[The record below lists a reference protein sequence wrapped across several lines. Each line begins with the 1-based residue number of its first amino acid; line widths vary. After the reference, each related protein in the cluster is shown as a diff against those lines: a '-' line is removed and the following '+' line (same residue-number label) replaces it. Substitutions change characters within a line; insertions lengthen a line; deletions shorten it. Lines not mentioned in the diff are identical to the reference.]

1 MIFSSIRAYLK
12 LLDRGLWCGDRR
24 SELAP
29 ESSLP
34 LPGLPVAK
42 AAATLEC
49 DDEECTSDWEWVK
62 GWPMEAAM
70 AANDDD
76 AGGSGGCEP
85 LKLCTS
91 PL

>member
-1 MIFSSIRAYLK
+1 MIFSTFRAYLK

-49 DDEECTSDWEWVK
+49 DDEECTSDCEWVK
-62 GWPMEAAM
+62 GWLMEAAT
-70 AANDDD
+70 AADDD
-76 AGGSGGCEP
+76 DGGSGGCEP